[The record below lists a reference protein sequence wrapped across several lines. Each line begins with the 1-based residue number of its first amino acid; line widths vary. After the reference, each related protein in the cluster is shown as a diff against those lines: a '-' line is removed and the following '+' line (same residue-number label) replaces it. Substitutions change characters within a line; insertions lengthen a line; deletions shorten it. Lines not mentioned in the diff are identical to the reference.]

1 MFSINTSFLRP
12 LILYITQH
20 GFLGVSL
27 TLMYEG
33 FDFAFLLHLAN
44 TRVIPLEPLELLE
57 VRKKKTYQAN
67 RLICAATTP
76 SR

>member
-33 FDFAFLLHLAN
+33 FDFAFLLHLVN
-44 TRVIPLEPLELLE
+44 TRVIPLEPLELL
-57 VRKKKTYQAN
+57 
-67 RLICAATTP
+67 
-76 SR
+76 